1 MPSERKKSGPSEH
14 KKTAGREWAT
24 GGRKGPPRRP
34 GNEIED
40 HGNIA
45 RAGGGQR
52 KDRSTMSRTATPSP
66 RPGARAEPAARR
78 SGPTAKRNAASQ
90 PRG

>member
-1 MPSERKKSGPSEH
+1 MPNKATTTNPTPRKPRAKQKVPTGPS
-14 KKTAGREWAT
+14 
-24 GGRKGPPRRP
+24 RRP

-45 RAGGGQR
+45 RAGSGQR
-52 KDRSTMSRTATPSP
+52 RDRSTVGGSAGAAHP
-66 RPGARAEPAARR
+66 RPGSKVSASAKRTGI
-78 SGPTAKRNAASQ
+78 SAKRNAASQ